1 MNFGFEY
8 GVVDIRDYLRH
19 RPLKGRDWIKSILV
33 FVFPYAGKAP
43 EVDGYLTAKYAY
55 GKDYHAVI
63 KDKLEEIAR
72 KLGLKRYEA
81 LADVSYL
88 DEKLCAVLAGLGK
101 IGKNNLL
108 LTPKYGSRV
117 LIGEIATDADFP
129 KTEKV
134 VPDPCVGCF
143 LCVRKCPTGAL
154 RNGFDKKRCLSYLSQ
169 KAGGDFELY
178 EKMELVV
185 GCDVCQDVCPLNRQE
200 QAFPEE
206 FRFDWKSRFTLE
218 EFLEI
223 GEEGFK
229 EHYQD
234 KAFCFLG
241 YKKILRNLLVLEA
254 NKNSLALADLKR
266 FENDSEVW
274 FKKHIDYLKGRISG
288 GKD

>member
-8 GVVDIRDYLRH
+8 GVVDIGGYLRH

-63 KDKLEEIAR
+63 KQTGR
-72 KLGLKRYEA
+72 NRPKLGLKKYERA
-81 LADVSYL
+81 CGRELPGRKTLRGSRR
-88 DEKLCAVLAGLGK
+88 LGK
-101 IGKNNLL
+101 IGKQLA
-108 LTPKYGSRV
+108 PDP
-117 LIGEIATDADFP
+117 EIRFPGPDRGIRTDADFP

-134 VPDPCVGCF
+134 VPDPASAAF
-143 LCVRKCPTGAL
+143 LCVRKCRTGAL

-223 GEEGFK
+223 GKEAFK
-229 EHYQD
+229 EHYKD
-234 KAFCFLG
+234 KAFCFLATRDFEESFG
-241 YKKILRNLLVLEA
+241 PGA
-254 NKNSLALADLKR
+254 NKNSLLWL
-266 FENDSEVW
+266 
-274 FKKHIDYLKGRISG
+274 I
-288 GKD
+288 